1 MIPAATSQES
11 RKRWL
16 ARMQAVRSRLQGR
29 PDSEHEQALIRLG
42 VGLVASAYL
51 LWRGADSDNFV
62 WAAIIPAVV
71 YVFMAAAT
79 LILVDI
85 VIRPEPSP
93 LRRCYGISLDL
104 SATTALMAL
113 SGEGGIPLFA
123 VYLWVTLGNGF
134 RYGQRYLAASA
145 ILSLA
150 GFTTVFLVS
159 DFWRGHAEISVGLL
173 IV

>member
-1 MIPAATSQES
+1 MIPAATNQES

-79 LILVDI
+79 LLLVDI
-85 VIRPEPSP
+85 VIQARAFASPTLLWDIPRP
-93 LRRCYGISLDL
+93 LCHN
-104 SATTALMAL
+104 SADGA
-113 SGEGGIPLFA
+113 
-123 VYLWVTLGNGF
+123 
-134 RYGQRYLAASA
+134 QR
-145 ILSLA
+145 
-150 GFTTVFLVS
+150 
-159 DFWRGHAEISVGLL
+159 
-173 IV
+173 